1 MSQISK
7 DLQADI
13 TKVNGYMETAEDI
26 ETRIALSKL
35 EEILRSWRV
44 SLQAKGK

>member
-1 MSQISK
+1 MTVVVK
-7 DLQADI
+7 DLQTDI
-13 TKVNGYMETAEDI
+13 TKVVGYMEVAEDI

-35 EEILRSWRV
+35 EEILRSWRI